1 MPKINADN
9 YEQVS
14 SWHGSQDLFVVQQ
27 PDGTKVATAEQV
39 KQFVNFGDAITGI
52 LAAGQTSIT
61 LDSDRI
67 TSDSWLD
74 PYTSIYGVNPTSVLA
89 TAGHVTLSFRAQA
102 SDMVVGVRIVG

>member
-1 MPKINADN
+1 MPKINTDN

-14 SWHGSQDLFVVQQ
+14 SWNGSQDLFVVAQ
-27 PDGTKVATAEQV
+27 PGGTRVASAAQV
-39 KQFVNFGDAITGI
+39 KQFVLSGDAITGI

-74 PYTSIYGVNPTSVLA
+74 PYTSIYGVNPTSVVA